1 MQRLVPPAHEH
12 EPPEVVVA
20 QDPEPLPPV
29 DAGAGVDILEYLLPL
44 AGDVRNSVHTSAA
57 LDVDATPIKVVS
69 HVEDV
74 IWRADDCP
82 LRHLIGNVALGT
94 IISAPHEVPLVA
106 GELRRPVVRGGWGP
120 HRRVPAEGARQ
131 AAPVADEVHV
141 KVAVGAPWLREAGV
155 RKLGTVVVRGQLRH
169 RRDLEPG
176 GAALP
181 ALKRRRRSGQVH
193 RRLRDVALVG
203 GDARRQSQLRVGL
216 VDLDLSVLVF
226 HLVAARGV
234 GVAL

>member
-141 KVAVGAPWLREAGV
+141 PLAVRSGGLLREAGV
-155 RKLGTVVVRGQLRH
+155 WEGHAVILRGN
-169 RRDLEPG
+169 G
-176 GAALP
+176 
-181 ALKRRRRSGQVH
+181 
-193 RRLRDVALVG
+193 RRLRHLEVGPALDSPQRAPDFRRQHRRGALDVGVG
-203 GDARRQSQLRVGL
+203 GRGHTWRQHQLRVRL
-216 VDLDLSVLVF
+216 VRVDLPELV
-226 HLVAARGV
+226 
-234 GVAL
+234 